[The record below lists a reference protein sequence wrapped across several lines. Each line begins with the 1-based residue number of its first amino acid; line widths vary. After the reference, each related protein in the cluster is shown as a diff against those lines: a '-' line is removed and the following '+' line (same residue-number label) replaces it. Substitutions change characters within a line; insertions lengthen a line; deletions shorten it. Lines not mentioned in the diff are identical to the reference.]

1 VSECSHEELACP
13 HCGALRP
20 EIGEEVREELEV
32 IPEKVIVNR
41 YIMKK
46 YGLRERNDYN
56 QFRPQSSLRYKT
68 PHEFVSSNGAQNSLW
83 G

>member
-1 VSECSHEELACP
+1 VSECSLEERTCP

-32 IPEKVIVNR
+32 IPAKVIVNR

-46 YGLRERNDYN
+46 YGPASAKTVRV
-56 QFRPQSSLRYKT
+56 QSSK
-68 PHEFVSSNGAQNSLW
+68 HQGQ
-83 G
+83 